1 MFFITNP
8 YLMLAKR
15 GGSLPIFQGDEGS
28 SEVDL
33 TDSDGDGIPDNA
45 VIEHGSAYWTDEN
58 GNIQM
63 ANVDNDGNWEIA
75 SNDEGQGGGTT
86 DPATGLTF
94 SQAYRQARDAG
105 ERTFTWNGKEYTTRS
120 ESESEEDFEKKFE
133 EKEEGEEG
141 KTDIDEGIDDKT
153 IDENDEL
160 TDLEKAQLK
169 AEQADLGFRDPDQ
182 ATILSGIG
190 DNPFLELADAVERG
204 VKSFGADEYYDP
216 GSKEDYMKYTVRN
229 VSDQDMVYDPEDRLK
244 AMYNPKKY
252 LKTNKEFEDEIIE
265 EGMMDFYKQR
275 RKDGAGGKDMYGRVK
290 DFDADQFRETGV
302 GATYGRKGPGFGD
315 ELEQKYQDASY
326 LGFTTSE
333 SGNVLP
339 YNYLQDIPG
348 SGDPNYIGPQ
358 GDVTI
363 PGYEGSLLSRDF
375 EGSSTPFDSS
385 DDSMEWKRSLANP
398 RNQLITMPTIPV
410 TEIPL
415 NNSEPELQEAIPY
428 IPMEPVDTP
437 VDPNTPGVEDLE
449 DIPPNLARYGGGLP
463 RYQNKGQVNEEDV
476 MIGPD
481 GKPYNIMLPEV
492 QLIEKDPNW
501 WRRNKR
507 KISNWGHGILDAAGI
522 IPGFGEVFDG
532 LNALWYAAEGDKVNA
547 ALSAAAMIP
556 FGGMAP
562 TIGKYANKAYKGIK
576 GSKGGKRT
584 IDEGMEYAAK
594 YVNDPDYLRHMNTEK
609 VRIAKDLNNAKL
621 NFDMNKPTA
630 NNLFQTNVPSIHD
643 KINSR
648 VSFADITNP
657 NKPLMLGPN
666 ELYRNPFLFKKRG
679 DLNLGIGDFRNTYDD
694 LLADAQMSGFR
705 DMTKVLDDVRTS
717 SGIFYH
723 PHIFAGKY
731 PGHFS
736 SMSSA
741 RTAFNPFPDGRFY
754 VKNADGSVGVHEYSH
769 FLDAGGLN
777 FSNKQTSDLLGLR
790 RTDASMLNWKNKGP
804 AHLDSYN
811 YYTKPTEIKARMMEM
826 RFKEGLMPG
835 DMFTMDMLKKYTQPS
850 LLNRMSGTLFPQR
863 SKNMFGMQKYLNLS
877 TPAAQQ
883 NFLNIMNKY
892 KKDGGSLFEA
902 QYGWGD
908 LWDDIKGAG
917 KFVSNMSPTGIITNT
932 VKDVKADYDAGNI
945 TSFDDL
951 KTSGVNSYLD
961 NTQQGLQG
969 AGFIPG
975 WGIAADVANA
985 GISKT
990 RAHFEDDPVKK
1001 AEYNIDAATNLVSAV
1016 PIVGDS
1022 VAAAATLDTVTGG
1035 NVKNQMAQNLVD
1047 NANTTSTTNETFI
1060 TESKETPVVEEEY
1073 EYIPQSQRTG
1083 RYGGS
1088 LPKAQQLGEFNNPT
1102 LGLTVPSLS
1111 GYSLSGNQASPFTTS
1126 GPTLFNPTGL
1136 LNTSVIGTP
1145 TSEDQYKSMT
1155 DADMYASSQ
1164 AVQRSMDSFDAFT
1177 ADMNKRIENPS
1188 LSMNQVDTNPLNLPE
1203 TDFSPS
1209 PELQKTLD
1217 VMDYTIAENQG
1228 RLMGTGFDATIVPS
1242 AEDMQQQS
1250 EEFSANLDEQMS
1262 NIPEYQGTQEN
1273 LDRFEES
1280 NERGFDGDLAAMDEF
1295 DAQQE
1300 QEQADADLARAQ
1312 IDLAS
1317 ERPGFGTRAYNTLL
1331 RAADSKAAQTYSKFS
1346 NMAIDISK
1354 PITKIAA
1361 DVNARKQKEN
1371 MMNNA
1376 YLADNLFASTNA
1388 DTSGNKGNYDPN
1400 TGIFRPDDKVIVGTT
1415 GSARFGGQFYKSGG
1429 AIDIDMNTYKQLV
1442 AAGAD
1447 ITIL

>member
-15 GGSLPIFQGDEGS
+15 GGSLPVFQGDEGS

-33 TDSDGDGIPDNA
+33 TDSDGNGIPDNA

-58 GNIQM
+58 GNVQM
-63 ANVDNDGNWEIA
+63 ANVDPEGNWKVA

-133 EKEEGEEG
+133 DNEEDPNAT
-141 KTDIDEGIDDKT
+141 TDIDEGIDDKT

-169 AEQADLGFRDPDQ
+169 AQQADLGFRDPDQ
-182 ATILSGIG
+182 ATINSGIG

-398 RNQLITMPTIPV
+398 RNQPITMPTIPV

-415 NNSEPELQEAIPY
+415 NNPEPELQEAIPY

-463 RYQNKGQVNEEDV
+463 RYQNKGQVNEEDM

-492 QLIEKDPNW
+492 ELIEKDPNW

-507 KISNWGHGILDAAGI
+507 KISNWGHGILDVAGL
-522 IPGFGEVFDG
+522 IPVFGEVADG

-556 FGGMAP
+556 LWGYGA
-562 TIGKYANKAYKGIK
+562 TGIKYGNKAVKGIK
-576 GSKGGKRT
+576 GGKKT

-594 YVNDPDYLRHMNTEK
+594 YVNDPDYLRYMNTEK
-609 VRIAKDLNNAKL
+609 VRHARDLNNAKL
-621 NFDMNKPTA
+621 NFDMNKPTG
-630 NNLFQTNVPSIHD
+630 NNLFQTNIPSIHD

-648 VSFADITNP
+648 VSFTDITNP
-657 NKPLMLGPN
+657 NRPIMVGSN

-705 DMTKVLDDVRTS
+705 DMSKVLDDYRNS
-717 SGIFYH
+717 AGIFY
-723 PHIFAGKY
+723 PSINFSGKY

-741 RTAFNPFPDGRFY
+741 RTPFNPFPDGRFY

-777 FSNKQTSDLLGLR
+777 FSKKQTDDLLSLR
-790 RTDASMLNWKNKGP
+790 RTDQNILNWKNKNQMH
-804 AHLDSYN
+804 ADNYN
-811 YYTKPTEIKARMMEM
+811 YYTDPTEIKARMMEM

-850 LLNRMSGTLFPQR
+850 LLNRISGSFFPQR
-863 SKNMFGMQKYLNLS
+863 SKNMFGMQKYLNLN

-892 KKDGGSLFEA
+892 KKD
-902 QYGWGD
+902 
-908 LWDDIKGAG
+908 
-917 KFVSNMSPTGIITNT
+917 
-932 VKDVKADYDAGNI
+932 
-945 TSFDDL
+945 
-951 KTSGVNSYLD
+951 
-961 NTQQGLQG
+961 
-969 AGFIPG
+969 
-975 WGIAADVANA
+975 
-985 GISKT
+985 
-990 RAHFEDDPVKK
+990 
-1001 AEYNIDAATNLVSAV
+1001 
-1016 PIVGDS
+1016 
-1022 VAAAATLDTVTGG
+1022 
-1035 NVKNQMAQNLVD
+1035 
-1047 NANTTSTTNETFI
+1047 
-1060 TESKETPVVEEEY
+1060 
-1073 EYIPQSQRTG
+1073 
-1083 RYGGS
+1083 GGS

-1111 GYSLSGNQASPFTTS
+1111 GYSLSGNQASPFTTA

-1203 TDFSPS
+1203 TNFSPS

-1300 QEQADADLARAQ
+1300 QEQAEADFARAQ

-1331 RAADSKAAQTYSKFS
+1331 RAADSKAAQTYSKIS
-1346 NMAIDISK
+1346 DMAIDISK

-1361 DVNARKQKEN
+1361 NINETKQKGN
-1371 MMNNA
+1371 MFKNA
-1376 YLADNLFASTNA
+1376 YLADNLFAATDA